1 MSMEEKRIYP
11 ILPLRN
17 VVVFPHTVLPIFVGR
32 RKSLAS
38 FEEAMKKDKLLV
50 LVTQKIEEEEDPE
63 PDGLYNIGVLA
74 QILQNVKLPD
84 GTERVIVEAIKRVK
98 IENYTKVEP
107 YFEAEVIEIDE
118 KVEITPKIE
127 ALTRVTLD
135 LYADYVRLSKKIP
148 IDSLTAVQ
156 DIGDPLRFLDIVASN
171 ILIPIQ
177 DKQKILETI
186 NIEERFEILIKLLSK
201 EVELLK
207 ITNEIEEKVKSQ
219 VDKTQR
225 EYFLR
230 EQLKAIKRELG
241 ESEEFSEEIEEYRN
255 KLKGRKLPEYVLE
268 KFNEELKR
276 LSKMPPMA
284 MEAAVIR
291 TYLDWILDL
300 PWDKSTKDEIEII
313 KAQKILD
320 EDHYGLEDVKER
332 ILEYLAV
339 RRLTKKP
346 KSPILCFIG
355 PPGVGKTSLG
365 RSIARALGRKFV
377 HVSLGGIRDEAEIR
391 GHRRTYVG
399 ALPGRIIQG
408 IKEAGTK
415 NPVFLLDEIDK
426 VGVDFRGDPSAALLE
441 ALDPDQNS
449 HFSDHYIEI
458 PFDLSDV
465 LFITTGNVTHTIPP
479 PLLDRMEIIY
489 LPGYT
494 EDEKLHIAK
503 KYLFPKQ
510 LNFNGLTD
518 NDVKITD
525 EAYLKIIR
533 EYTRESGLRE
543 LERQISKILRKVA
556 KEKLEK
562 GENFKKI
569 TVSAKN
575 LFKYLEY
582 PLYRFGIKEERDE
595 VGVATGLS
603 WTPFGGDITKIEV
616 VKMKGDGKL
625 ILTGQLGDVMKES
638 AQAAFSYIRSHA
650 ELLGIEDKDFHKKY
664 DFHVHV
670 PEGAVPKD
678 GPSAGIAMITAMI
691 STIKEIP
698 VKKEVAMTGEITLT
712 GKVLPI
718 GGLKIKVLA
727 AHRAGI
733 KEVIIPKENENDL
746 KKIPKGIK
754 NSLKFHLIER
764 VEEGIKISLRS
775 S

>member
-11 ILPLRN
+11 VLPLRN

-50 LVTQKIEEEEDPE
+50 LVTQRIEEEEDPTPE
-63 PDGLYNIGVLA
+63 GLYQIGVLA

-98 IENYTKVEP
+98 IENYTKIEP
-107 YFEAEVIEIDE
+107 YFEAEVVEIEDKI
-118 KVEITPKIE
+118 EITPHIE

-148 IDSLTAVQ
+148 IDSLAAVQ
-156 DIGDPLRFLDIVASN
+156 DVGDPVRFLDIIASN
-171 ILIPIQ
+171 ILLPIQ
-177 DKQKILETI
+177 EKQKILETI
-186 NIEERFEILIKLLSK
+186 NIEERFEILIKILSK

-241 ESEEFSEEIEEYRN
+241 ESEEYSEEIEEYRN

-291 TYLDWILDL
+291 TYLDWLLDL
-300 PWDKSTKDEIEII
+300 PWDKSTKDEIEIN

-408 IKEAGTK
+408 MKEAGSK

-426 VGVDFRGDPSAALLE
+426 IGVDFRGDPSAALLE

-510 LNFNGLTD
+510 LNFNGLSED
-518 NDVKITD
+518 DVKITD
-525 EAYLKIIR
+525 EAYLKIVR

-562 GENFKKI
+562 GANFKKV

-582 PLYRFGIKEERDE
+582 PLYRFGIKEEKDE
-595 VGVATGLS
+595 IGVATGLS

-638 AQAAFSYIRSHA
+638 AQAAFSYIRSHSDI
-650 ELLGIEDKDFHKKY
+650 LGIEDIDFYKKY

-678 GPSAGIAMITAMI
+678 GPSAGIAMLTAMI
-691 STIKEIP
+691 STIKEVP

-764 VEEGIKISLRS
+764 VEEGIKLSLRS

>member
-1 MSMEEKRIYP
+1 MENKRIYP
-11 ILPLRN
+11 VLPLRN
-17 VVVFPHTVLPIFVGR
+17 VVVFPNTVLPIFVGR
-32 RKSLAS
+32 RKSLS
-38 FEEAMKKDKLLV
+38 SLEESLKKDKLIILI
-50 LVTQKIEEEEDPE
+50 TQRVEEEEE
-63 PDGLYNIGVLA
+63 PDVEGLFNIGTLA
-74 QILQNVKLPD
+74 QILQSVKLPD

-98 IENYTKVEP
+98 ILSYTKKEP
-107 YFEAEVIEIDE
+107 YLEAEVLEIDE
-118 KVEITPKIE
+118 KFENTPKLE

-135 LYADYVRLSKKIP
+135 LYSEYVKLSKKIP
-148 IDSLTAVQ
+148 IDTLTTIQ
-156 DIGDPLRFLDIVASN
+156 DIDNPSRFADVVASN
-171 ILIPIQ
+171 IIVPLS
-177 DKQKILETI
+177 DKQKILELL
-186 NIEERFEILIKLLSK
+186 NIEERIEYLIKILSK
-201 EVELLK
+201 EVELLR
-207 ITNEIEEKVKSQ
+207 ISSEIEEKVKSQ
-219 VDKTQR
+219 VDKTQK

-230 EQLKAIKRELG
+230 EQLKAIKKELG
-241 ESEEFSEEIEEYRN
+241 ESEEYGEEVEEYREKIKKRN
-255 KLKGRKLPEYVLE
+255 LPQYVLD

-276 LSKMPPMA
+276 LAKMPPMA
-284 MEAAVIR
+284 MEASVIR

-300 PWDKSTKDEIEII
+300 PWDKETKDEIDI
-313 KAQKILD
+313 KKAKKILD
-320 EDHYGLEDVKER
+320 EDHYGLTDIKER

-365 RSIARALGRKFV
+365 KSIARALGRKFV

-408 IKEAGTK
+408 VKEANSK

-426 VGVDFRGDPSAALLE
+426 VGIDFRGDPSSALLE

-449 HFSDHYIEI
+449 HFSDHFIEI

-479 PLLDRMEIIY
+479 ALLDRMEIIY

-494 EDEKLHIAK
+494 EDEKLEIAK
-503 KYLFPKQ
+503 KYLFKKQ
-510 LNFNGLTD
+510 LDYNGLTEK
-518 NDVKITD
+518 DVYITD

-543 LERQISKILRKVA
+543 LERQISKILRKIA

-562 GENFKKI
+562 GNKFKKVNI
-569 TVSAKN
+569 NLKN
-575 LFKYLEY
+575 IVTYIEY
-582 PLYRFGIKEERDE
+582 PLYRFGIKEESDE
-595 VGVATGLS
+595 IGVATGLS

-616 VKMKGDGKL
+616 VKMKGNGKL

-638 AQAAFSYIRSHA
+638 AQAAFSYIRARMDH
-650 ELLGIEDKDFHKKY
+650 LKIKDKEFYKKY

-678 GPSAGIAMITAMI
+678 GPSAGIAMIAAMVSSI
-691 STIKEIP
+691 TEIP
-698 VKKEVAMTGEITLT
+698 IKKEVAMTGEITLS

-733 KEVIIPKENENDL
+733 KEIVIPKENENDL
-746 KKIPKGIK
+746 HKIPDTIK
-754 NSLKFHLIER
+754 KALMFHLIER
-764 VEEGIKISLRS
+764 VEEGIKYSLRS
-775 S
+775 

>member
-1 MSMEEKRIYP
+1 MENKRIYP
-11 ILPLRN
+11 VLPLRN
-17 VVVFPHTVLPIFVGR
+17 VVVFPNTVLPIFVGR
-32 RKSLAS
+32 RTSLLS
-38 FEEAMKKDKLLV
+38 LEESLKKDKLIV
-50 LVTQKIEEEEDPE
+50 LITQKREEDEE
-63 PDGLYNIGVLA
+63 PNVENLFEIGTLA
-74 QILQNVKLPD
+74 QILQSVKLPD
-84 GTERVIVEAIKRVK
+84 GSERVIVEAIKRIK
-98 IENYTKVEP
+98 IISYTKKEP
-107 YFEAEVIEIDE
+107 FLEAEVEEIDE
-118 KVEITPKIE
+118 KFEKSPKLE

-135 LYADYVRLSKKIP
+135 LYSEYVKLSKKIP
-148 IDSLTAVQ
+148 IDTLTTIQ
-156 DIGDPLRFLDIVASN
+156 DIDNPSRFADIVASN
-171 ILIPIQ
+171 IIVPLN
-177 DKQKILETI
+177 DKQKLL
-186 NIEERFEILIKLLSK
+186 EILDVKERIEYLIKILSK

-207 ITNEIEEKVKSQ
+207 ISSEIEEQVKSQ

-230 EQLKAIKRELG
+230 EQLKAIKKELG
-241 ESEEFSEEIEEYRN
+241 ELEEYGEEVEEYREKIKKRN
-255 KLKGRKLPEYVLE
+255 LPQYVLD
-268 KFNEELKR
+268 KFDEELKK

-284 MEAAVIR
+284 MEASVIR

-300 PWDKSTKDEIEII
+300 PWDIETKDEIDI
-313 KAQKILD
+313 KKAKKILD
-320 EDHYGLEDVKER
+320 EDHYGLTDIKER
-332 ILEYLAV
+332 IIEYLAV
-339 RRLTKKP
+339 RRLTRKP

-365 RSIARALGRKFV
+365 KSIARALGRKFV
-377 HVSLGGIRDEAEIR
+377 HISLGGIRDEAEIR

-408 IKEAGTK
+408 IKEANTK

-449 HFSDHYIEI
+449 HFSDHFIEI

-479 PLLDRMEIIY
+479 ALLDRMEIIY

-494 EDEKLHIAK
+494 EDEKLEIAK
-503 KYLFPKQ
+503 KYLFKKQ
-510 LNFNGLTD
+510 LEYNGLTEK
-518 NDVKITD
+518 DVFITD

-543 LERQISKILRKVA
+543 LERQIAKILRKTA

-562 GENFKKI
+562 GSKFKK
-569 TVSAKN
+569 VNVNLKN
-575 LFKYLEY
+575 IIHYLEY

-595 VGVATGLS
+595 VGVSTALS

-616 VKMKGDGKL
+616 VKMKGGGKL
-625 ILTGQLGDVMKES
+625 ILTGQLGDIMKES
-638 AQAAFSYIRSHA
+638 AQAAFSYIRAKMDH
-650 ELLGIEDKDFHKKY
+650 LKIKDKEFYKKY

-678 GPSAGIAMITAMI
+678 GPSAGIAIVAAMVSSIT
-691 STIKEIP
+691 EIP
-698 VKKEVAMTGEITLT
+698 IRKEVAMTGEITLS

-733 KEVIIPKENENDL
+733 SEIVIPRENENDL
-746 KKIPKGIK
+746 YKIPESIK
-754 NSLKFHLIER
+754 KSLKFQLIER
-764 VEEGIKISLRS
+764 VEEGIKYSLRS
-775 S
+775 

>member
-1 MSMEEKRIYP
+1 MENKRIYP
-11 ILPLRN
+11 VLPLRN
-17 VVVFPHTVLPIFVGR
+17 VVVFPNTVLPIFVGR

-38 FEEAMKKDKLLV
+38 LEESLKKDKLIV
-50 LVTQKIEEEEDPE
+50 LVTQKVEEEEE
-63 PDGLYNIGVLA
+63 PNIEGLYNFGTLSQVL
-74 QILQNVKLPD
+74 QSVKLPD

-98 IENYTKVEP
+98 IESYTKTDP
-107 YFEAEVIEIDE
+107 FLEAEVLEIDE
-118 KVEITPKIE
+118 KFEITPKIE
-127 ALTRVTLD
+127 ALTRVVLD
-135 LYADYVRLSKKIP
+135 LYSEYVRLSKKIP
-148 IDSLTAVQ
+148 IDTLTTIQ
-156 DIGDPLRFLDIVASN
+156 DIDNPSRFADVVASN
-171 ILIPIQ
+171 IIVPLT
-177 DKQKILETI
+177 DKQKILELLKV
-186 NIEERFEILIKLLSK
+186 EERLEYLIKILSK
-201 EVELLK
+201 EVELLR
-207 ITNEIEEKVKSQ
+207 ISNEIEEKVKSQ
-219 VDKTQR
+219 VDKTQK

-230 EQLKAIKRELG
+230 EQLKAIKKELG
-241 ESEEFSEEIEEYRN
+241 ESEEYGEEVEEYREKIKN
-255 KLKGRKLPEYVLE
+255 RKLPQYVLD

-276 LSKMPPMA
+276 LAKMPPMA
-284 MEAAVIR
+284 MEASVIR
-291 TYLDWILDL
+291 TYLDWLLDL
-300 PWDKSTKDEIEII
+300 PWDKATNDEIDI
-313 KAQKILD
+313 KKAKKILD
-320 EDHYGLEDVKER
+320 EDHYGLTDIKER

-408 IKEAGTK
+408 IKEANSK

-426 VGVDFRGDPSAALLE
+426 VGIDFRGDPSAALLE

-449 HFSDHYIEI
+449 HFSDHFIEI

-479 PLLDRMEIIY
+479 ALLDRMEIIY

-494 EDEKLHIAK
+494 EDEKLEIAK
-503 KYLFPKQ
+503 KYLFKKQ
-510 LNFNGLTD
+510 LEYNGLTED
-518 NDVKITD
+518 DVNITD

-562 GENFKKI
+562 GDKFKK
-569 TVSAKN
+569 VNVNLKN
-575 LFKYLEY
+575 IFTYLEY
-582 PLYRFGIKEERDE
+582 PLYRFGIKEESDE

-616 VKMKGDGKL
+616 VKMKGNGKL

-638 AQAAFSYIRSHA
+638 AQAAFSYIRAKADS
-650 ELLGIEDKDFHKKY
+650 LKIKDKDFYKKY

-678 GPSAGIAMITAMI
+678 GPSAGIAMIAAMVSSI
-691 STIKEIP
+691 TEIP
-698 VKKEVAMTGEITLT
+698 VKKEVAMTGEITLS

-746 KKIPKGIK
+746 KKIPQSIK
-754 NSLKFHLIER
+754 KILKFHLIER
-764 VEEGIKISLRS
+764 VEEGIKYSLRL
-775 S
+775 

>member
-1 MSMEEKRIYP
+1 MENKRIYP
-11 ILPLRN
+11 VLPLRN
-17 VVVFPHTVLPIFVGR
+17 VVVFPNTVLPIFVGR
-32 RKSLAS
+32 RTSLLS
-38 FEEAMKKDKLLV
+38 LEESLKKDKLIV
-50 LVTQKIEEEEDPE
+50 LITQKREEDEE
-63 PDGLYNIGVLA
+63 PNVENLFEIGTLA
-74 QILQNVKLPD
+74 QILQSVKLPD
-84 GTERVIVEAIKRVK
+84 GSERVIVEAIKRIK
-98 IENYTKVEP
+98 IISYTKKEP
-107 YFEAEVIEIDE
+107 FLEAEVEEIDE
-118 KVEITPKIE
+118 KFEKSPKLE

-135 LYADYVRLSKKIP
+135 LYSEYVKLSKKIP
-148 IDSLTAVQ
+148 IDTLTTIQ
-156 DIGDPLRFLDIVASN
+156 DIDNPSRFADIVASN
-171 ILIPIQ
+171 IIVPLN
-177 DKQKILETI
+177 DKQKLL
-186 NIEERFEILIKLLSK
+186 EILDVKERIEYLIKILSK

-207 ITNEIEEKVKSQ
+207 ISSEIEEQVKSQ

-230 EQLKAIKRELG
+230 EQLKAIKKELG
-241 ESEEFSEEIEEYRN
+241 ESEEYGEEVEEYREKIKKRN
-255 KLKGRKLPEYVLE
+255 LPQYVLD
-268 KFNEELKR
+268 KFDEELKK

-284 MEAAVIR
+284 MEASVIR

-300 PWDKSTKDEIEII
+300 PWDIETKDEIDI
-313 KAQKILD
+313 KKAKKILD
-320 EDHYGLEDVKER
+320 EDHYGLTDIKER
-332 ILEYLAV
+332 IIEYLAV
-339 RRLTKKP
+339 RRLTRKP

-365 RSIARALGRKFV
+365 KSIARALGRKFV
-377 HVSLGGIRDEAEIR
+377 HISLGGIRDEAEIR

-408 IKEAGTK
+408 IKEANTK

-449 HFSDHYIEI
+449 HFSDHFIEI

-479 PLLDRMEIIY
+479 ALLDRMEIIY

-494 EDEKLHIAK
+494 EDEKLEIAK
-503 KYLFPKQ
+503 KYLFKKQ
-510 LNFNGLTD
+510 LEYNGLTEK
-518 NDVKITD
+518 DVFITD

-543 LERQISKILRKVA
+543 LERQIAKILRKTA

-562 GENFKKI
+562 GSKFKK
-569 TVSAKN
+569 VNVNLKN
-575 LFKYLEY
+575 IIHYLEY

-595 VGVATGLS
+595 VGVSTALS

-616 VKMKGDGKL
+616 VKMKGGGKL
-625 ILTGQLGDVMKES
+625 ILTGQLGDIMKES
-638 AQAAFSYIRSHA
+638 AQAAFSYIRAKMDH
-650 ELLGIEDKDFHKKY
+650 LKIKDKEFYKKY

-678 GPSAGIAMITAMI
+678 GPSAGIAIVAAMVSSIT
-691 STIKEIP
+691 EIP
-698 VKKEVAMTGEITLT
+698 IRKEVAMTGEITLS

-733 KEVIIPKENENDL
+733 SEIVIPRENENDL
-746 KKIPKGIK
+746 YKIPESIK
-754 NSLKFHLIER
+754 KSLKFQLIER
-764 VEEGIKISLRS
+764 VEEGIKYSLRS
-775 S
+775 

>member
-1 MSMEEKRIYP
+1 MENKRIYP
-11 ILPLRN
+11 VLPLRN
-17 VVVFPHTVLPIFVGR
+17 VVVFPNTVLPIFVGR
-32 RKSLAS
+32 RKSLS
-38 FEEAMKKDKLLV
+38 SLEESLKKDKLII
-50 LVTQKIEEEEDPE
+50 LVTQRIEEEEE
-63 PDGLYNIGVLA
+63 PDVEGLFTIGTLA
-74 QILQNVKLPD
+74 QILQSVKLPD

-98 IENYTKVEP
+98 ILSYTKKEP
-107 YFEAEVIEIDE
+107 FLEAEVLEIDE
-118 KVEITPKIE
+118 KFENTPKLE

-135 LYADYVRLSKKIP
+135 LYSEYVKLSKKIP
-148 IDSLTAVQ
+148 IDTLTTIQ
-156 DIGDPLRFLDIVASN
+156 DIDNPSRFADIVASN
-171 ILIPIQ
+171 IIVPLS
-177 DKQKILETI
+177 DKQKILELL
-186 NIEERFEILIKLLSK
+186 NIEERIEYLIKILSK
-201 EVELLK
+201 EVELLR
-207 ITNEIEEKVKSQ
+207 ISSEIEEKVKSQ
-219 VDKTQR
+219 VDKTQK

-230 EQLKAIKRELG
+230 EQLKAIKKELG
-241 ESEEFSEEIEEYRN
+241 ESEEYGEEVEEYKEKIKKRN
-255 KLKGRKLPEYVLE
+255 LPQYVLD

-276 LSKMPPMA
+276 LAKMPPMA
-284 MEAAVIR
+284 MEASVIR

-300 PWDKSTKDEIEII
+300 PWDKETKDEIDI
-313 KAQKILD
+313 KKAKKILD
-320 EDHYGLEDVKER
+320 EDHYGLTDIKER

-365 RSIARALGRKFV
+365 KSIARALGRKFV

-408 IKEAGTK
+408 VKEANSK

-426 VGVDFRGDPSAALLE
+426 VGIDFRGDPSSALLE

-449 HFSDHYIEI
+449 HFSDHFIEI

-479 PLLDRMEIIY
+479 ALLDRMEIIY

-494 EDEKLHIAK
+494 EDEKLEIAK
-503 KYLFPKQ
+503 KYLFKKQ
-510 LNFNGLTD
+510 LDYNGLTEK
-518 NDVKITD
+518 DVNITD
-525 EAYLKIIR
+525 DAYLKIIR

-543 LERQISKILRKVA
+543 LERQISKILRKIA

-562 GENFKKI
+562 GNKFKKVNI
-569 TVSAKN
+569 NLKN
-575 LFKYLEY
+575 IVTYIEY
-582 PLYRFGIKEERDE
+582 PLYRFGIKEESDE
-595 VGVATGLS
+595 IGVATGLS

-616 VKMKGDGKL
+616 VKMKGNGKL

-638 AQAAFSYIRSHA
+638 AQAAFSYIRARMDH
-650 ELLGIEDKDFHKKY
+650 LKIKDKEFYKKY

-678 GPSAGIAMITAMI
+678 GPSAGIAMIVAMVSSI
-691 STIKEIP
+691 TEIP
-698 VKKEVAMTGEITLT
+698 IKKEVAMTGEITLS

-733 KEVIIPKENENDL
+733 KEIVIPKDNENDL
-746 KKIPKGIK
+746 HKIPDTIK
-754 NSLKFHLIER
+754 KALKFHLIER
-764 VEEGIKISLRS
+764 VEEGIKYSLRS
-775 S
+775 

>member
-1 MSMEEKRIYP
+1 MENKRIYP
-11 ILPLRN
+11 VLPLRN
-17 VVVFPHTVLPIFVGR
+17 VVVFPNTVLPIFVGR
-32 RKSLAS
+32 RTSLLS
-38 FEEAMKKDKLLV
+38 LEESLKKDKLIV
-50 LVTQKIEEEEDPE
+50 LITQKREEDEE
-63 PDGLYNIGVLA
+63 PNVENLFEIGTLA
-74 QILQNVKLPD
+74 QILQSVKLPD
-84 GTERVIVEAIKRVK
+84 GSERVIVEAIKRIK
-98 IENYTKVEP
+98 IISYTKKEP
-107 YFEAEVIEIDE
+107 FLEAEVEEIDE
-118 KVEITPKIE
+118 KFEKSPKLE

-135 LYADYVRLSKKIP
+135 LYSEYVKLSKKIP
-148 IDSLTAVQ
+148 IDTLTSIQ
-156 DIGDPLRFLDIVASN
+156 DIDNPSRFADIVASN
-171 ILIPIQ
+171 IIVPLN
-177 DKQKILETI
+177 DKQKLL
-186 NIEERFEILIKLLSK
+186 EILDVKERIEYLIKILSK

-207 ITNEIEEKVKSQ
+207 ISSEIEEQVKSQ

-230 EQLKAIKRELG
+230 EQLKAIKKELG
-241 ESEEFSEEIEEYRN
+241 ELEEYGEEVEEYREKIKKRN
-255 KLKGRKLPEYVLE
+255 LPQYVLD
-268 KFNEELKR
+268 KFDEELKK

-284 MEAAVIR
+284 MEASVIR

-300 PWDKSTKDEIEII
+300 PWDIETKDEIDI
-313 KAQKILD
+313 KKAKKILD
-320 EDHYGLEDVKER
+320 EDHYGLTDIKER
-332 ILEYLAV
+332 IIEYLAV
-339 RRLTKKP
+339 RRLTRKP

-365 RSIARALGRKFV
+365 KSIARALGRKFV
-377 HVSLGGIRDEAEIR
+377 HISLGGIRDEAEIR

-408 IKEAGTK
+408 IKEANTK

-449 HFSDHYIEI
+449 HFSDHFIEI

-479 PLLDRMEIIY
+479 ALLDRMEIIY

-494 EDEKLHIAK
+494 EDEKLEIAK
-503 KYLFPKQ
+503 KYLFKKQ
-510 LNFNGLTD
+510 LEYNGLTEK
-518 NDVKITD
+518 DVFITD

-543 LERQISKILRKVA
+543 LERQIAKILRKTA

-562 GENFKKI
+562 GSKFKK
-569 TVSAKN
+569 VNVNLKN
-575 LFKYLEY
+575 IIHYLEY

-595 VGVATGLS
+595 VGVSTALS

-616 VKMKGDGKL
+616 VKMKGGGKL
-625 ILTGQLGDVMKES
+625 ILTGQLGDIMKES
-638 AQAAFSYIRSHA
+638 AQAAFSYIRAKMDH
-650 ELLGIEDKDFHKKY
+650 LKIKDKEFYKKY

-678 GPSAGIAMITAMI
+678 GPSAGIAIVAAMVSSIT
-691 STIKEIP
+691 EIP
-698 VKKEVAMTGEITLT
+698 IRKEVAMTGEITLS

-733 KEVIIPKENENDL
+733 SEIVIPRENENDL
-746 KKIPKGIK
+746 YKIPESIK
-754 NSLKFHLIER
+754 KSLKFQLIER
-764 VEEGIKISLRS
+764 VEEGIKYSLRS
-775 S
+775 

>member
-1 MSMEEKRIYP
+1 MENKTIYP
-11 ILPLRN
+11 VLPLRN
-17 VVVFPHTVLPIFVGR
+17 VVVFPNTVLPIFVGR
-32 RKSLAS
+32 RKSLLS
-38 FEEAMKKDKLLV
+38 LEESLKKDKLIV
-50 LVTQKIEEEEDPE
+50 LITQKREEDEE
-63 PDGLYNIGVLA
+63 PDVENLFEIGTLA
-74 QILQNVKLPD
+74 QILQSVKLPD
-84 GTERVIVEAIKRVK
+84 GSERVIVEAIKRIK
-98 IENYTKVEP
+98 IISYTKKDP
-107 YFEAEVIEIDE
+107 FLEAEVEEIDE
-118 KVEITPKIE
+118 KFEKSPKLE

-135 LYADYVRLSKKIP
+135 LYSEYVKLSKKIP
-148 IDSLTAVQ
+148 IDTLTTIQ
-156 DIGDPLRFLDIVASN
+156 DIDNPSRFADIVASN
-171 ILIPIQ
+171 IIVPLN
-177 DKQKILETI
+177 DKQKLL
-186 NIEERFEILIKLLSK
+186 EILDVKERIEYLIKILSK

-207 ITNEIEEKVKSQ
+207 ISSEIEEQVKSQ

-230 EQLKAIKRELG
+230 EQLKAIKKELG
-241 ESEEFSEEIEEYRN
+241 ESEEYGEEVEEYREKIKKRN
-255 KLKGRKLPEYVLE
+255 LPQYVLD
-268 KFNEELKR
+268 KFDEELKK

-284 MEAAVIR
+284 MEASVIR

-300 PWDKSTKDEIEII
+300 PWDIETKDEIDI
-313 KAQKILD
+313 KKAKKILD
-320 EDHYGLEDVKER
+320 EDHYGLTDIKER
-332 ILEYLAV
+332 IIEYLAV
-339 RRLTKKP
+339 RRLTRKP

-365 RSIARALGRKFV
+365 KSIARALGRKFV
-377 HVSLGGIRDEAEIR
+377 HISLGGIRDEAEIR

-408 IKEAGTK
+408 IKEANTK

-449 HFSDHYIEI
+449 HFSDHFIEI

-479 PLLDRMEIIY
+479 ALLDRMEIIY

-494 EDEKLHIAK
+494 EDEKLEIAK
-503 KYLFPKQ
+503 KYLFKKQ
-510 LNFNGLTD
+510 LEYNGLTEK
-518 NDVKITD
+518 DVFITD

-543 LERQISKILRKVA
+543 LERQIAKILRKTA

-562 GENFKKI
+562 GSKFKK
-569 TVSAKN
+569 VNVNLKN
-575 LFKYLEY
+575 IIHYLEY

-595 VGVATGLS
+595 VGVSTALS

-616 VKMKGDGKL
+616 VKMKGGGKL
-625 ILTGQLGDVMKES
+625 ILTGQLGDIMKES
-638 AQAAFSYIRSHA
+638 AQAAFSYIRAKMDH
-650 ELLGIEDKDFHKKY
+650 LKIKDKEFYKKY

-678 GPSAGIAMITAMI
+678 GPSAGIAIVAAMVSSIT
-691 STIKEIP
+691 EIP
-698 VKKEVAMTGEITLT
+698 IRKEVAMTGEITLS

-733 KEVIIPKENENDL
+733 SEIVIPRENENDL
-746 KKIPKGIK
+746 YKIPESIK
-754 NSLKFHLIER
+754 KSLKFQLIER
-764 VEEGIKISLRS
+764 VEEGIKYSLRS
-775 S
+775 

>member
-1 MSMEEKRIYP
+1 MEYKRIYP
-11 ILPLRN
+11 VLPLRN
-17 VVVFPHTVLPIFVGR
+17 VVVFPNTVLPIFVGR
-32 RKSLAS
+32 RRSLAS
-38 FEEAMKKDKLLV
+38 LEESLKKDKLIV
-50 LVTQKIEEEEDPE
+50 LITQKIEEEEDP
-63 PDGLYNIGVLA
+63 DINGLYNIGTLA
-74 QILQNVKLPD
+74 QILQSVKLPD

-98 IENYTKVEP
+98 VDNYVKTEP
-107 YFEAEVIEIDE
+107 YLEAEVLEIDE
-118 KVEITPKIE
+118 KFEITQKVE
-127 ALTRVTLD
+127 ALTRVTLE
-135 LYADYVRLSKKIP
+135 LYSEYVKLSKKIP
-148 IDSLTAVQ
+148 IDTLSSLQ
-156 DIGDPLRFLDIVASN
+156 GLDNPSRFADVVASN
-171 ILIPIQ
+171 IIVPLVE
-177 DKQKILETI
+177 KQKILELI
-186 NIEERFEILIKLLSK
+186 NIEERLEYLIKILSK

-207 ITNEIEEKVKSQ
+207 ISSEIEEKVKSQ
-219 VDKTQR
+219 VDKTQK

-230 EQLKAIKRELG
+230 EQLKAIKKELG
-241 ESEEFSEEIEEYRN
+241 ESEEYGEEVEEYREKIKN
-255 KLKGRKLPEYVLE
+255 RNLPQYALE

-276 LSKMPPMA
+276 LAKMPPMA
-284 MEAAVIR
+284 MEASVIR
-291 TYLDWILDL
+291 TYLDWLLDL
-300 PWDKSTKDEIEII
+300 PWDIETKDEIDI
-313 KAQKILD
+313 KKAKRILD
-320 EDHYGLEDVKER
+320 EDHYGLTDIKER

-408 IKEAGTK
+408 IKEAKSK

-426 VGVDFRGDPSAALLE
+426 VGIDFRGDPSAALLE

-449 HFSDHYIEI
+449 HFSDHFIEI

-479 PLLDRMEIIY
+479 ALLDRMEIIY

-494 EDEKLHIAK
+494 EDEKLKIAK
-503 KYLFPKQ
+503 KYLLKKQ
-510 LNFNGLTD
+510 LEYNGLNTE
-518 NDVKITD
+518 DVKITD

-562 GENFKKI
+562 GKNFKKVVI
-569 TVSAKN
+569 NRENVID
-575 LFKYLEY
+575 YLEY

-595 VGVATGLS
+595 IGVATGLS

-616 VKMKGDGKL
+616 VKMKGNGKL
-625 ILTGQLGDVMKES
+625 LLTGQLGDIMKES
-638 AQAAFSYIRSHA
+638 AQAAFSYIRA
-650 ELLGIEDKDFHKKY
+650 KTEQLKINDKDFYKKY

-678 GPSAGIAMITAMI
+678 GPSAGIAMIVAMI
-691 STIKEIP
+691 SSILEIP
-698 VKKEVAMTGEITLT
+698 VKKEVAMTGEITLS

-733 KEVIIPKENENDL
+733 KEIIIPKENENDL
-746 KKIPKGIK
+746 KKIPDSIK
-754 NSLKFHLIER
+754 KNLKFHLIER
-764 VEEGIKISLRS
+764 VEEGIKYSLRS
-775 S
+775 

>member
-1 MSMEEKRIYP
+1 MSMEEKRVYP
-11 ILPLRN
+11 VLPLRN

-50 LVTQKIEEEEDPE
+50 LVTQKVEEEEDPTPE
-63 PDGLYNIGVLA
+63 GLYQIGVLA

-98 IENYTKVEP
+98 IENYTKLEP

-118 KVEITPKIE
+118 KIEITSKIE
-127 ALTRVTLD
+127 ALTRVTFD

-156 DIGDPLRFLDIVASN
+156 DIGDPIRFLDIIASN
-171 ILIPIQ
+171 IIVPIQ
-177 DKQKILETI
+177 DKQKILETL
-186 NIEERFEILIKLLSK
+186 NIEDRFEILIKILSK

-241 ESEEFSEEIEEYRN
+241 ESEEYSEEIEEYRE

-276 LSKMPPMA
+276 LAKMPPMA

-300 PWDKSTKDEIEII
+300 PWDKTTKDEIDIK

-510 LNFNGLTD
+510 LNFNGLTE

-543 LERQISKILRKVA
+543 LERQISKVLRKVA

-562 GENFKKI
+562 GEAFKKVNV
-569 TVSAKN
+569 TAKN

-595 VGVATGLS
+595 IGVATGLS

-650 ELLGIEDKDFHKKY
+650 DILGIEDKDFHKKY

-678 GPSAGIAMITAMI
+678 GPSAGIAMLTAMI
-691 STIKEIP
+691 STLKEVP

-733 KEVIIPKENENDL
+733 KEVIIPKDNENDL

-764 VEEGIKISLRS
+764 VEEGIKLSLKEN
-775 S
+775 

>member
-1 MSMEEKRIYP
+1 
-11 ILPLRN
+11 
-17 VVVFPHTVLPIFVGR
+17 
-32 RKSLAS
+32 
-38 FEEAMKKDKLLV
+38 
-50 LVTQKIEEEEDPE
+50 
-63 PDGLYNIGVLA
+63 
-74 QILQNVKLPD
+74 
-84 GTERVIVEAIKRVK
+84 
-98 IENYTKVEP
+98 
-107 YFEAEVIEIDE
+107 
-118 KVEITPKIE
+118 
-127 ALTRVTLD
+127 TLD

-156 DIGDPLRFLDIVASN
+156 EIGDPSRFLDIVASN
-171 ILIPIQ
+171 IIIPIQ
-177 DKQKILETI
+177 DKQKILETL

-207 ITNEIEEKVKSQ
+207 ITSEIEEKVKSQ

-241 ESEEFSEEIEEYRN
+241 ETEEFSEEIEEYRN
-255 KLKGRKLPEYVLE
+255 KLKGRNLPQYVLD
-268 KFNEELKR
+268 KFEEELKR

-300 PWDKSTKDEIEII
+300 PWDKSTKDEIDIK

-320 EDHYGLEDVKER
+320 EDHYGLEDIKER

-365 RSIARALGRKFV
+365 RSIARALNRKFV

-408 IKEAGTK
+408 IKEAGSK

-426 VGVDFRGDPSAALLE
+426 IGIDFRGDPSAALLE

-510 LNFNGLTD
+510 LNFNGLSES
-518 NDVKITD
+518 DVKITD

-569 TVSAKN
+569 TVTQKN

-595 VGVATGLS
+595 IGVATGLS

-638 AQAAFSYIRSHA
+638 AQAAFSYIRAHS
-650 ELLGIEDKDFHKKY
+650 ELLGIEDKDFYKKY

-678 GPSAGIAMITAMI
+678 GPSAGIAMLTAMI
-691 STIKEIP
+691 STIKEVP

-733 KEVIIPKENENDL
+733 KEVII
-746 KKIPKGIK
+746 
-754 NSLKFHLIER
+754 
-764 VEEGIKISLRS
+764 
-775 S
+775 

>member
-1 MSMEEKRIYP
+1 MENKRIYP
-11 ILPLRN
+11 VLPLRN
-17 VVVFPHTVLPIFVGR
+17 VVVFPNTVLPIFVGR
-32 RKSLAS
+32 RTSLLS
-38 FEEAMKKDKLLV
+38 LEESLKKDKLIV
-50 LVTQKIEEEEDPE
+50 LITQKREEDEE
-63 PDGLYNIGVLA
+63 PNVENLFEIGTLA
-74 QILQNVKLPD
+74 QILQSVKLPD
-84 GTERVIVEAIKRVK
+84 GSERVIVEAIKRIK
-98 IENYTKVEP
+98 IISYTKKDP
-107 YFEAEVIEIDE
+107 FLEAEVEEIDE
-118 KVEITPKIE
+118 KFEKSPKLE

-135 LYADYVRLSKKIP
+135 LYSDYVKLSKKIP
-148 IDSLTAVQ
+148 IDTLTTIQ
-156 DIGDPLRFLDIVASN
+156 DIDNPSRFADIVASN
-171 ILIPIQ
+171 IIVPLN
-177 DKQKILETI
+177 DKQKLL
-186 NIEERFEILIKLLSK
+186 EILDVKERIEYLIKILSK

-207 ITNEIEEKVKSQ
+207 ISSEIEEQVKSQ

-230 EQLKAIKRELG
+230 EQLKAIKKELG
-241 ESEEFSEEIEEYRN
+241 ETEEYGEEVEEYREKIKKRN
-255 KLKGRKLPEYVLE
+255 LPQYVLD
-268 KFNEELKR
+268 KFDEELKK

-284 MEAAVIR
+284 MEASVIR

-300 PWDKSTKDEIEII
+300 PWDIETKDEIDI
-313 KAQKILD
+313 KKAKKILD
-320 EDHYGLEDVKER
+320 EDHYGLTDIKER
-332 ILEYLAV
+332 IIEYLAV
-339 RRLTKKP
+339 RRLTRKP

-365 RSIARALGRKFV
+365 KSIARALGRKFV
-377 HVSLGGIRDEAEIR
+377 HVSLGGMRDEAEIR

-408 IKEAGTK
+408 IKEANSK

-441 ALDPDQNS
+441 ALDPDQNT
-449 HFSDHYIEI
+449 HFSDHFIEI

-479 PLLDRMEIIY
+479 ALLDRMEIIY

-494 EDEKLHIAK
+494 EDEKLQIAK
-503 KYLFPKQ
+503 KYLFKKQ
-510 LNFNGLTD
+510 LEYNGLTEK
-518 NDVKITD
+518 DVNITD

-543 LERQISKILRKVA
+543 LERQIAKILRKTA

-562 GENFKKI
+562 GSKFKK
-569 TVSAKN
+569 VNVNLKN
-575 LFKYLEY
+575 IIHYLEY
-582 PLYRFGIKEERDE
+582 PLYRFGIKEESDE
-595 VGVATGLS
+595 VGVATALS

-616 VKMKGDGKL
+616 VKMKGNGKL

-638 AQAAFSYIRSHA
+638 AQAAFSYIRAKMDH
-650 ELLGIEDKDFHKKY
+650 LKIKDKEFYKKY

-678 GPSAGIAMITAMI
+678 GPSAGIAIVAAMVSSIT
-691 STIKEIP
+691 EIP
-698 VKKEVAMTGEITLT
+698 IKREVAMTGEITLS

-733 KEVIIPKENENDL
+733 TEIVIPKENENDL
-746 KKIPKGIK
+746 YKIPESIK
-754 NSLKFHLIER
+754 KSLKFQLIER
-764 VEEGIKISLRS
+764 VEEGIKYSLRS
-775 S
+775 

>member
-11 ILPLRN
+11 VLPLRN

-32 RKSLAS
+32 KKSLAS
-38 FEEAMKKDKLLV
+38 FEEAMKKDKLLI
-50 LVTQKIEEEEDPE
+50 LVTQKIEEEEDPTPE
-63 PDGLYNIGVLA
+63 GLYQIGVLA

-118 KVEITPKIE
+118 KVEITSIIE

-156 DIGDPLRFLDIVASN
+156 DIGDPIRFLDIVASN
-171 ILIPIQ
+171 IIVPIQ
-177 DKQKILETI
+177 DKQKILETL

-241 ESEEFSEEIEEYRN
+241 ESEEFSEEVEEYRN
-255 KLKGRKLPEYVLE
+255 KLKNRKLPEYVLE

-291 TYLDWILDL
+291 TYLDWLLDL
-300 PWDKSTKDEIEII
+300 PWDKSTKDEIEIK

-510 LNFNGLTD
+510 LNFNGLTEE
-518 NDVKITD
+518 DVKITD

-582 PLYRFGIKEERDE
+582 SLYRFGIKEERDE
-595 VGVATGLS
+595 IGVATGLS

-650 ELLGIEDKDFHKKY
+650 ELLGIEDKDFHKKH

-764 VEEGIKISLRS
+764 VEEGIKLSLRS

>member
-107 YFEAEVIEIDE
+107 YFEAEVTEIDE

-595 VGVATGLS
+595 IGVATGLS

-678 GPSAGIAMITAMI
+678 GPSAGIAMLTAMI
-691 STIKEIP
+691 STIKEVP

>member
-1 MSMEEKRIYP
+1 MENKRIYP
-11 ILPLRN
+11 VLPLRN
-17 VVVFPHTVLPIFVGR
+17 VVVFPNTVLPIFVGR
-32 RKSLAS
+32 RKSLLS
-38 FEEAMKKDKLLV
+38 LEESLKKDKLIV
-50 LVTQKIEEEEDPE
+50 LITQKREEDEE
-63 PDGLYNIGVLA
+63 PNVENLFEIGTLA
-74 QILQNVKLPD
+74 QILQSVKLPD
-84 GTERVIVEAIKRVK
+84 GSERVIVEAIKRIK
-98 IENYTKVEP
+98 IISYTKKDP
-107 YFEAEVIEIDE
+107 FLEAEVEEIDE
-118 KVEITPKIE
+118 KFEKSPKLE

-135 LYADYVRLSKKIP
+135 LYSDYVKLSKKIP
-148 IDSLTAVQ
+148 IDTLTTIQ
-156 DIGDPLRFLDIVASN
+156 DIDNPSRFADIVASN
-171 ILIPIQ
+171 IIVPLN
-177 DKQKILETI
+177 DKQKLL
-186 NIEERFEILIKLLSK
+186 EILDVKERIEYLIKILSK

-207 ITNEIEEKVKSQ
+207 ISSEIEEQVKSQ

-230 EQLKAIKRELG
+230 EQLKAIKKELG
-241 ESEEFSEEIEEYRN
+241 ETEEYGEEVEEYREKIKKRN
-255 KLKGRKLPEYVLE
+255 LPQYVLD
-268 KFNEELKR
+268 KFDEELKK

-284 MEAAVIR
+284 MEASVIR

-300 PWDKSTKDEIEII
+300 PWDIETKDEIDI
-313 KAQKILD
+313 KKAKKILD
-320 EDHYGLEDVKER
+320 EDHYGLTDIKER
-332 ILEYLAV
+332 IIEYLAV
-339 RRLTKKP
+339 RRLTRKP

-365 RSIARALGRKFV
+365 KSIARALGRKFV
-377 HVSLGGIRDEAEIR
+377 HISLGGIRDEAEIR

-408 IKEAGTK
+408 IKEANSK

-449 HFSDHYIEI
+449 HFSDHFIEI

-479 PLLDRMEIIY
+479 ALLDRMEIIY

-494 EDEKLHIAK
+494 EDEKLEIAK
-503 KYLFPKQ
+503 KYLFKKQ
-510 LNFNGLTD
+510 LEYNGLTEK
-518 NDVKITD
+518 DVFITD

-562 GENFKKI
+562 GSKFKK
-569 TVSAKN
+569 VNVNLKN
-575 LFKYLEY
+575 IIHYLEY

-595 VGVATGLS
+595 VGVSTALS

-616 VKMKGDGKL
+616 VKMKGGGKL

-638 AQAAFSYIRSHA
+638 AQAAFSYIRAKMDH
-650 ELLGIEDKDFHKKY
+650 LKIKDKEFYKKY

-678 GPSAGIAMITAMI
+678 GPSAGIAIVAAMVSSIT
-691 STIKEIP
+691 EIP
-698 VKKEVAMTGEITLT
+698 IRKEVAMTGEITLS

-733 KEVIIPKENENDL
+733 SEIVIPRENENDL
-746 KKIPKGIK
+746 YKIPESIK
-754 NSLKFHLIER
+754 KSLKFQLIER
-764 VEEGIKISLRS
+764 VEEGIKYSLRS
-775 S
+775 